1 MFVFCYYICN
11 IVFILWGNNFSVIK
25 IGGIMRLYEY
35 QHIQT
40 GEIKRLNATVYLGE
54 IILYDENWWYGGSIT
69 YKFSEWKRIEY

>member
-1 MFVFCYYICN
+1 
-11 IVFILWGNNFSVIK
+11 
-25 IGGIMRLYEY
+25 MRFYEY

>member
-1 MFVFCYYICN
+1 
-11 IVFILWGNNFSVIK
+11 
-25 IGGIMRLYEY
+25 MRLYEY